1 LQSLSSRTIGLT
13 VRCRI
18 PRQPRRVRKVSEF
31 HDLARRCRGFDPN
44 HPSSCITLIRLNLA
58 LHLCDFDRRLGPILR
73 PSCAQLFQFGPDIG
87 HRIEPR
93 RKLTERQA
101 ERRERSASCGN
112 RSHCHGAD

>member
-87 HRIEPR
+87 H
-93 RKLTERQA
+93 
-101 ERRERSASCGN
+101 
-112 RSHCHGAD
+112 